1 MSNSD
6 AEAIGAKLEQGINK
20 NAKHIFRNRQGHF
33 SEDNSQNRQ
42 LFLDTVMTSENYLG
56 LDKYGTKW
64 YGQTLSTGQQIWVQV
79 RNGEIRNA
87 GYNLPSKTWHS
98 ETGFS
103 RPDIP

>member
-64 YGQTLSTGQQIWVQV
+64 
-79 RNGEIRNA
+79 
-87 GYNLPSKTWHS
+87 
-98 ETGFS
+98 
-103 RPDIP
+103 